1 MSQLDQLEDQSV
13 YILREAYRHFDQ
25 LCMLWSIGK
34 DSTVMLWLARKAFFG
49 QVPFPLV
56 HIDTAYKIP
65 AMIEYRDRFAR
76 EWGLE
81 MVVGQNREALASGMN
96 HTLGRLNCCRALKPE
111 ALQHTL
117 DGSWPRM
124 RLAPFLRDVGVL
136 AMAPVIRAEVG
147 RDAVRR
153 LKQALGNS
161 YLLALDRTVWD
172 GRVPVD
178 AVTAMGERLKAALS
192 GDAAGHALLYALFD
206 RQGRSELCAWAQDN
220 DRALGDWVT
229 LLHPRESHL
238 AVVLPSAQVQ
248 MLHDHHL
255 KRGSSA

>member
-1 MSQLDQLEDQSV
+1 MSLPTVLAEIDPGWYAVATEDV
-13 YILREAYRHFDQ
+13 VDPGLI
-25 LCMLWSIGK
+25 
-34 DSTVMLWLARKAFFG
+34 AR
-49 QVPFPLV
+49 
-56 HIDTAYKIP
+56 
-65 AMIEYRDRFAR
+65 AR
-76 EWGLE
+76 ASALGERLLGRW
-81 MVVGQNREALASGMN
+81 LASGP
-96 HTLGRLNCCRALKPE
+96 GAALLAPTPQRE
-111 ALQHTL
+111 VGGVTAR
-117 DGSWPRM
+117 WPRV
-124 RLAPFLRDVGVL
+124 RLGPFLRDVGVL

-229 LLHPRESHL
+229 LLGSDGGQRVELSGLTRRSGRSIYEVLRGLNLHRVYTHQGSPR
-238 AVVLPSAQVQ
+238 P
-248 MLHDHHL
+248 
-255 KRGSSA
+255 